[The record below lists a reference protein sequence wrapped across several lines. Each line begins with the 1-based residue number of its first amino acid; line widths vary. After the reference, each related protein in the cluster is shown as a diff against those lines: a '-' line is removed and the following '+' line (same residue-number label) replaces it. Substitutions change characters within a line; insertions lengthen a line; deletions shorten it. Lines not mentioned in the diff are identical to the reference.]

1 VVELMC
7 HPGHPDR
14 TLLGRDATAEDGQ
27 LERRVREYHLL
38 RRPQFVR
45 ACQDAG
51 FRLVPPSAVG
61 PRQPEVGPHAA

>member
-1 VVELMC
+1 LMC

-14 TLLGRDATAEDGQ
+14 TLLGRDATAADGQ

-38 RRPQFVR
+38 RQPQFLR
-45 ACQDAG
+45 ACHDAG
-51 FRLVPPSAVG
+51 FLLAAPTGAV